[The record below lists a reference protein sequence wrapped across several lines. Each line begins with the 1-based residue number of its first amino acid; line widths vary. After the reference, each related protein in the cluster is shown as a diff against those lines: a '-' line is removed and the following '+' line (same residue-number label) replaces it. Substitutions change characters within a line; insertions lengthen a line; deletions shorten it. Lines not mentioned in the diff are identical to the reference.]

1 MGEYN
6 KGILG
11 AFSGKVGPVVGANW
25 RGKDIIRSLPKKST
39 KEPSEKQLLQR
50 QRFSFATRFVT
61 PLGPMLGRYFG
72 HNMGDRSK
80 KNMALS
86 YHMKEAVTY
95 VGGHFEML
103 YEKVQI
109 SKGDL
114 LGLASP
120 KSTAEAGAV
129 ILIEWNDNSGQATA
143 KPTDVLIAV
152 VYNPAKQTSE
162 MFFNIA
168 ERSETAA
175 KIYLP
180 NYMVGDQVQC
190 WASFISKDEKKYATS
205 NYLGKILLI

>member
-39 KEPSEKQLLQR
+39 REPSEKQLLQR
-50 QRFSFATRFVT
+50 EKFAFVTRFVT

-86 YHMKEAVTY
+86 YHMKEAVAF
-95 VGGHFEML
+95 VGGHFEMV

-114 LGLASP
+114 LGVAMP
-120 KSTAEAGAV
+120 KATPTAGA
-129 ILIEWNDNSGQATA
+129 IIRLEWSDNSGQATA
-143 KPTDVLIAV
+143 KPTDGLIAV
-152 VYNPAKQTSE
+152 VYNIEKNTSE
-162 MFFNIA
+162 MFFRVA
-168 ERSETAA
+168 QRSDRQTDLQ
-175 KIYLP
+175 LP
-180 NYMVGDQVQC
+180 DFMIGDELQC
-190 WASFISKDEKKYATS
+190 WIAFVSEDEKKYATS
-205 NYLGKILLI
+205 NYMGRIKLI

>member
-50 QRFSFATRFVT
+50 EKFAFVTRFVT

-72 HNMGDRSK
+72 HKMGDRSK

-86 YHMKEAVTY
+86 YHMKEAVDY
-95 VGGHFEML
+95 VAGRYEMV

-114 LGLASP
+114 LGVASP
-120 KSTAEAGAV
+120 RATADAGGS
-129 ILIEWNDNSGQATA
+129 IHLTWNDNSGQATA

-152 VYNPAKQTSE
+152 VYNTEKHSSE
-162 MFFNIA
+162 MFFKVA
-168 ERSETAA
+168 KRSEREADLQ
-175 KIYLP
+175 LP
-180 NYMVGDQVQC
+180 DFMLGDEVEC
-190 WASFISKDEKKYATS
+190 WISFVSEDEKKYATS
-205 NYLGKILLI
+205 NYLGRIKLI